1 MASKFLGTAVLIAA
15 VAAGGCAG
23 QRPGEPAAADS
34 AKPARGVQVFEVD
47 PAWPKLPAQWKLG
60 DASSIGIDARDNVW
74 VLSRPRT
81 LKPDQ
86 APLAAPA
93 ILVFDA
99 AGNFIRAWGAAGVG
113 FEWPER
119 EHGIHIDHLGY
130 VWVGGNQCPARK
142 LPGLKEVWDDQ
153 LLKFTQDGRFVMQ
166 IGRSS
171 RSGGNA
177 DTRNLHGPADVWV
190 HRRTNELFV
199 ADGYFNHRVAV
210 FDAETGA
217 FKRMW
222 GAFGKKPVG
231 EGTCPQPALKA
242 VPEGPGPDQFTVVH
256 AIRVA
261 HDGMVYVADREN
273 RRVQM
278 FTSDGKFLR
287 QRVRHNAPFAR
298 NLALSPDPEQQF
310 LYVGGGV
317 DIVVLDRKT
326 LEIVELI
333 GGPGFLGGGHQ
344 IATDSKGNIYVAAT
358 TRGLQ
363 KLAFKGMQPATK

>member
-1 MASKFLGTAVLIAA
+1 MRRELLGGIVLIAA
-15 VAAGGCAG
+15 VSAVGCTGQRSTDMAAGTSE
-23 QRPGEPAAADS
+23 R
-34 AKPARGVQVFEVD
+34 ARGVPVFEVD
-47 PAWPKLPAQWKLG
+47 PSWPKVPERWKLG
-60 DASSIGIDARDNVW
+60 DASSIGIDAQDNVW

-81 LKPDQ
+81 LKPGEV
-86 APLAAPA
+86 AMAAPA
-93 ILVFDA
+93 ILVFDS
-99 AGNFIRAWGAAGVG
+99 AGNFIRAWTASGSGH
-113 FEWPER
+113 EWPER
-119 EHGIHIDHLGY
+119 EHGIHIDHKGY
-130 VWVGGNQCPARK
+130 VWVGGNQCPERE
-142 LPGLKEVWDDQ
+142 LPGLKRAWDDH

-166 IGRSS
+166 IGQSS
-171 RSGGNA
+171 ASAGNA

-190 HRRTNELFV
+190 HSKTNELFV

-210 FDAETGA
+210 FDADTGA

-222 GAFGKKPVG
+222 GAFGNQPAG
-231 EGTCPQPALKA
+231 EGKCPQPSLKA
-242 VPEGPGPDQFTVVH
+242 VPEGPGPQHFTVVH
-256 AIRVA
+256 AVRVA
-261 HDGMVYVADREN
+261 SDGMVYVADREN

-278 FTSDGKFLR
+278 FTSDGKFVK

-298 NLALSPDPEQQF
+298 NLALSPDPDQRF

-363 KLAFKGMQPATK
+363 KLVFKGLRPATQ